1 MSYMGLAAK
10 YFDNIPWDAYEH
22 QLFGLR
28 DDNWKKA
35 IEYIS
40 ANIDTEEDMI
50 SRIDFRADAWDL
62 KALFNVSST
71 RQITIHFD
79 RFDGRMNAY
88 TKFFVL
94 YQIGEKRLKATSTA
108 VRIVDFSD
116 FWGQVTS
123 RYGISD
129 PEDVTDVII
138 KSFFD
143 SFDVSLSR
151 IRAMHYAL
159 TQIFTFISDNFGV
172 VLNFDINSLKR
183 KQVAVNR
190 HAKATVEKIPPIPDE
205 LYHMILNAY
214 CEHMRDESADN
225 DERMVA
231 ALMVVESQT
240 GFRGD
245 DLLNISITR
254 LKTIDVEVNGEMKQM
269 HYIHYINHKP
279 TRPTQIIEC
288 DVYCSSLCQEAID
301 ILIQLRQ
308 LNEYAAK
315 SDLLFITSF
324 WTPQNGPDS
333 PVLMTSFHNIDK
345 VVLLRKLGRQL
356 DRDWVGIKRG
366 NFAGTVELRRSFGIK
381 TDRLSYPHLPQ
392 YRVTLATNLYEQG
405 VPLKVIQMTLG
416 HMSDMMEG
424 YYCRPKND
432 VAEDLAAA
440 HVVLNAI
447 SEDALPMLPATGKG
461 DERLLESINAFIAEN
476 HVDVRAD
483 IRKVMDDFG
492 GRLSIRAKLGGYC
505 IKGSLL
511 DCAEDANTNEYLC
524 MYGLCPNIRHFFFNA
539 AASYDD
545 FKRTVETYDHA
556 VRYNHKKDRL
566 REARKIKAI
575 VENRLLPELDELE
588 KAISEHGRDTVYMK
602 YPSVTYVADN
612 IDLVRKEAS
621 EWINRE

>member
-1 MSYMGLAAK
+1 MSYMSLAEK
-10 YFDNIPWDAYEH
+10 YFDNIPWDTYEH
-22 QLFGLR
+22 HLFGLR
-28 DDNWKKA
+28 NDNWKKV

-40 ANIDTEEDMI
+40 ANTDVDEGSI
-50 SRIDFRADAWDL
+50 SRIDFKSDKWNL
-62 KALFNVSST
+62 KALFNLQNT
-71 RQITIHFD
+71 RPVTINFD
-79 RFDGRMNAY
+79 RFKGRMNAY

-94 YQIGEKRLKATSTA
+94 YQIGEKRLKATSAA

-123 RYGISD
+123 RYDISE
-129 PEDVTDVII
+129 PEDMTNEII
-138 KSFFD
+138 KSFFA

-151 IRAMHYAL
+151 VRAMYYSV

-172 VLNFDINSLKR
+172 VLNFDIKALKR
-183 KQVAVNR
+183 KQITVNR

-205 LYHMILNAY
+205 LYHMILSAY

-231 ALMVVESQT
+231 ALMVTESQT
-240 GFRGD
+240 GFRAD
-245 DLLNISITR
+245 NLLTILVSA

-301 ILIQLRQ
+301 ILLQLRQ
-308 LNEYAAK
+308 LNEHADK
-315 SDLLFITSF
+315 SDLLFIPSF
-324 WTPQNGPDS
+324 WAPQNGPNS
-333 PVLMTSFHNIDK
+333 PVLLSSFHNIDK

-366 NFAGTVELRRSFGIK
+366 KFDGTVELRRSFGIK

-476 HVDVRAD
+476 HVDVRGD
-483 IRKVMDDFG
+483 IKKVMDEFG

-545 FKRTVETYDHA
+545 FKRAVVTYEHA
-556 VRYNHKKDRL
+556 DRHNHKKDKL

-575 VENRLLPELDELE
+575 LENRLLPELDELE
-588 KAISEHGRDTVYMK
+588 KAISEHGKDIVYTK
-602 YPSVTYVADN
+602 YPSVVYVADN
-612 IDLVRKEAS
+612 IDFIRKEAS